1 MRKEANSKHL
11 STIAIVEHTP
21 MASVTH
27 YNFNV
32 NLESGVLLL
41 NDTFTNEEIDF
52 EEWKILYV

>member
-1 MRKEANSKHL
+1 
-11 STIAIVEHTP
+11 

-52 EEWKILYV
+52 EEWKIL